1 MDLNAAGL
9 LHEGAGVDKLDE
21 VHAWRESNRFTE
33 LERAALAYAEAITR
47 YDLDVDD
54 TVFAAI
60 KAHLSE
66 PELVELT
73 AWICLEGFYST
84 FNRTFR
90 VEAQGYCR
98 VPWAARRDAG
108 AAADPSA

>member
-9 LHEGAGVDKLDE
+9 LHAGAGMDKLDE
-21 VHAWRESNRFTE
+21 VHAWRESSRFTE

-54 TVFAAI
+54 PLFAAV

-66 PELVELT
+66 PDMVELT
-73 AWICLEGFYST
+73 AWICLEGFYSS
-84 FNRTFR
+84 FNRAFR

-98 VPWAARRDAG
+98 VPWAGRRDP
-108 AAADPSA
+108 AAADSSS